1 VQYLGYVTDTSRG
14 QTTINFKATNN
25 CKPNMTYVAIGTD
38 SFTRVAPANG
48 SVYTGSLGTYNV
60 SWTSANGNP
69 GFVSIK
75 FVPTFTTFNNG
86 AMDVFKIVVS
96 GFNPNTTVQVQGKAA
111 GTTDTFSFRLSTS
124 CPASPLAV
132 KARTGG
138 LSERL
143 SGSWNRLLSW
153 LAPRPTAP
161 AMELGRPGYFAP
173 DFSARDDHLL
183 ALSRDGTLNW
193 RWLKESSN

>member
-14 QTTINFKATNN
+14 QTTITFNVANN
-25 CKPNMTYVAIGTD
+25 CKPNMTSVAIGTD
-38 SFTRVAPANG
+38 GFSRIAPANG
-48 SVYTGSLGTYNV
+48 SVFSGTRGTYNV
-60 SWTSANGNP
+60 SWAGTNGNP
-69 GFVSIK
+69 GFTSIK

-96 GFNPNTTVQVQGKAA
+96 GFNPNTTVQVQGKAG
-111 GTTDTFSFRLSTS
+111 GTTDTFSFLLSTS
-124 CPASPLAV
+124 CPASLLTASGS
-132 KARTGG
+132 GG
-138 LSERL
+138 LSEWL

-161 AMELGRPGYFAP
+161 AIEMGRSSYFAP
-173 DFSARDDHLL
+173 DFPARDDHLL